1 MSEWRDLVELLSR
14 KDAKAQRE
22 EMRTFKILSP
32 LAAKLNWSHYQGE
45 IDEKSNVQNLHIAN
59 SDKSVAFYSLDVILA
74 ARRFLPRTTQTR
86 GVSDADR

>member
-22 EMRTFKILSP
+22 EMRTFKILPP

-45 IDEKSNVQNLHIAN
+45 IDEKSNLQNLQIAN
-59 SDKSVAFYSLDVILA
+59 SDKPVAFYSLDVILTEI
-74 ARRFLPRTTQTR
+74 RIFTTNHTNER
-86 GVSDADR
+86 SK